1 MLPIFVKTKVI
12 NLVAA
17 FTLSTILFS
26 FSNGKGGE
34 GFEIFLNNKLVI
46 QQYGKEMNKVKSL
59 SLDASSEND
68 LLSIRYYHCGRVS
81 KSKTITI
88 RDDQDRVL
96 KQWKF
101 ADVSDASATI
111 SCKVKDILS
120 LRKGKSSS
128 LKLYYSSS
136 ELPEGRL
143 LTSIVTKEM
152 NVAKL

>member
-1 MLPIFVKTKVI
+1 MLPISVKTKVI

-26 FSNGKGGE
+26 FSNGTGGE

-46 QQYGKEMNKVKSL
+46 QQYGKDLNKVKSL

-88 RDDQDRVL
+88 RDEQDRVL

-120 LRKGKSSS
+120 LRKDKSSS

-143 LTSIVTKEM
+143 LTSIVTKER